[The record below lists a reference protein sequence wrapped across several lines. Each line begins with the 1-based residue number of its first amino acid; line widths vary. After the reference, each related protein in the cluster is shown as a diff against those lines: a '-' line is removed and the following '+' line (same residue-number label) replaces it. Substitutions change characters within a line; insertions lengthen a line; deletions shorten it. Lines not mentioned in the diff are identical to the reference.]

1 MLREDR
7 KRRLQMPLRRQLHR
21 RWCRLGVQC
30 RRHRRLRGMQRVRLW
45 CRMGVARRRLVW
57 QRVQRRRLMGALFKC
72 RELLRGQRWS
82 MRGAHMGRPGLLQQ
96 LL

>member
-7 KRRLQMPLRRQLHR
+7 KRRLQMRLRRQLRR

-30 RRHRRLRGMQRVRLW
+30 RRHRQLRGMLRVLLW

-57 QRVQRRRLMGALFKC
+57 QRVRRRRLMGAQFKC

-82 MRGAHMGRPGLLQQ
+82 MRGAHMGRPGLLRQ